1 MEPAHPDQKY
11 IDAMVNNNQVL
22 LEEIYQRFF
31 GKVKAM
37 IMRSNGTETDAAD
50 MFQEALFSIYKKARN
65 QKFLLSCP
73 FESFLYLVCK
83 NKWINELSKR
93 KVGNVT
99 IIEADGFN
107 NVATDEDSIEYT
119 EDNRVMEGR
128 RDLLRHKM
136 NELGESCKELLRLS
150 WSGKSMEE
158 VAEILKVTYGYARK
172 KKCTCMARLIALVK
186 DSPEFNSLRGK
197 KDE

>member
-1 MEPAHPDQKY
+1 VERDHPDQKY
-11 IDAMVNNNQVL
+11 VDAMLNNNATL

-31 GKVKAM
+31 GKVRGM
-37 IMRSNGTETDAAD
+37 ILRSNGAETDAAD
-50 MFQEALFSIYKKARN
+50 IFQEALFSIYKKAKN
-65 QKFLLSCP
+65 QRFILTCP

-83 NKWINELSKR
+83 NKWLNELSKR
-93 KVGNVT
+93 KVQSVT

-107 NVATDEDSIEYT
+107 NVAIGEDSIEYT

-128 RDLLRHKM
+128 RHLLLQKM

-172 KKCTCMARLIALVK
+172 KKCSCMARLIASVK

-197 KDE
+197 KYE